1 MFGMFFFINWL
12 SIIEEALVP
21 LRFERKYIDLTL
33 RLKNTLIALFSVFS
47 LSCISLVST
56 INQILANIRSLNN
69 NIEQQSAA
77 VEESSAAVNQMVANI
92 QGVTNVLEKNGAS
105 TRELAGASEIGQQKV
120 QEAVN
125 LSEKILT
132 ESKGLLEASTVVQ
145 SIASQTNLLAMNAA
159 IEAAHAGDA
168 GKEFSVVA
176 DEIRKLAEQS
186 NSHGKKITE
195 SLKGLETV
203 NAGVAASTAEL
214 EKQFSSIYELT
225 KVVAQQE
232 EVVMDAMKEQNEG
245 SKQILQAMGNIDDIT
260 LSVKNGSSEMLIGS
274 NQLAKGMERLNDS
287 SSTLDFVKQM
297 PSGADHI
304 VGAVELGDQVCTAEC
319 HKYQQP

>member
-12 SIIEEALVP
+12 SIVEEALAP
-21 LRFERKYIDLTL
+21 LRFERKYINLTL

-47 LSCISLVST
+47 LFCISLVST

-105 TRELAGASEIGQQKV
+105 TRELAGSSA
-120 QEAVN
+120 
-125 LSEKILT
+125 
-132 ESKGLLEASTVVQ
+132 TVVQ

-168 GKEFSVVA
+168 GKGFSVVA

-304 VGAVELGDQVCTAEC
+304 VGAVERGDQVCTAEC